1 MGRPWRDRA
10 RVVFQ
15 NTSLSAVINPAGW
28 SVWSTSDVNTE
39 FVYFREFKNTGTGA
53 SGTRVC
59 PHVQP
64 CTIACRFANSVTFY
78 LIGRVFQF
86 LGRSRTHYNVV
97 WIFVHQLGG
106 YFIFVIGFGVN
117 DINNAVAVVSYTQLR
132 RSITCCIKIF
142 PPYKTQSPIDCT
154 LG

>member
-1 MGRPWRDRA
+1 M
-10 RVVFQ
+10 FQ

-28 SVWSTSDVNTE
+28 SVWSASDVNTE

-59 PHVQP
+59 LHVQP
-64 CTIACRFANSVTFY
+64 STIGCRFANLITFY
-78 LIGRVFQF
+78 LIGRVFRF

-106 YFIFVIGFGVN
+106 YFIFVVSFGAN
-117 DINNAVAVVSYTQLR
+117 DTQCSSSSSGSGLYSTQKTNYLLYQNIPAITPINWTYL
-132 RSITCCIKIF
+132 
-142 PPYKTQSPIDCT
+142 
-154 LG
+154 L